1 MLRIQPTHA
10 PIKVAAQDSLQAKSS
25 SLGAAHKSWGCNPSD
40 LITQH
45 SWGHSCCGWAVQ
57 TRCHHSS
64 SVIPSVCQ
72 RGGGN
77 QVHWCVSTPA
87 LLSLTGRQMKSQ
99 VIPEH
104 TVTAVAGSK
113 SCKALMTARG
123 SAAAQGL
130 LAWGTPGTHSCIS
143 LERKWRAT
151 GKQTL
156 PILSLQ

>member
-25 SLGAAHKSWGCNPSD
+25 SSGAAHKSWGCNPSD

-45 SWGHSCCGWAVQ
+45 SWGHSCCGCGSADTLPPQ
-57 TRCHHSS
+57 QLCNSFT
-64 SVIPSVCQ
+64 
-72 RGGGN
+72 
-77 QVHWCVSTPA
+77 QVHWWVSTPA

-104 TVTAVAGSK
+104 TITAVAGSK

-130 LAWGTPGTHSCIS
+130 LAWGTPGTHSCSS